1 MSTIS
6 THILDTSRGRPAN
19 GVAVYLERQ
28 GLDETW
34 SQLTHAWTDDEGR
47 VKPFFLLEEPLP
59 AGTYRLVFDT
69 EAYFSALEAEC
80 FYPQVSV
87 VFQIGED
94 PQHYHIPLL
103 ISPFGYSTY
112 RGT

>member
-6 THILDTSRGRPAN
+6 THILDTARGKPAN
-19 GVAVYLERQ
+19 GVAVYLEAQ
-28 GLDETW
+28 NHDESWT
-34 SQLTHAWTDDEGR
+34 QLTHAWTDDEGR

-80 FYPQVSV
+80 FYPQVCV